1 MIIFG
6 TIDHPA
12 SPEMHRGAFVVFNT
26 KTKAYAYAYPT
37 SPNATDATKGKARET
52 AARMIENAYE
62 ADPETLRRAVSL
74 LQCMKKPTGTANAFD
89 CVGWLDIAYEMDRA
103 DKDMILSCVNCDSE
117 MSDALR
123 LR

>member
-12 SPEMHRGAFVVFNT
+12 APEMHRGAFVVFNT

-37 SPNATDATKGKARET
+37 SPNATRPTRET

-62 ADPETLRRAVSL
+62 ADAETLRRAVSL
-74 LQCMKKPTGTANAFD
+74 LQCMKRPTGTASAFD
-89 CVGWLDIAYEMDRA
+89 CVGWLDIAYEMDRV
-103 DKDMILSCVNCDSE
+103 DKDLILSCVNCDSD